1 MNKLS
6 FAKLFATALL
16 ASSFT
21 VGLPVAH
28 AYVTP
33 GAPPPIPGSP
43 GQGLYEGVAQ
53 LNQITRKGGGQ
64 WYRVS
69 LLQPISLSRLEIS
82 VLNAS
87 VKLHEVSVVTENRA
101 RVNVLALSNTP
112 VVTAGQA
119 IASEDLYLNS
129 RVILVDIRAESFG
142 AYSDILVHALSSEGT
157 PQLVVG
163 DVAPQPPPVR
173 PQPQPPVRPSPQPP
187 TYGGD
192 LRGYCA
198 DYDHQQFYA
207 AKQFA
212 YSSQGVDLT
221 EQDSVQW
228 ALNYNNTHNC
238 GTIQE
243 FIARFTPL
251 RSIAYSSQ
259 GLDLTSQEAAR
270 FALNMAEYVSRAE
283 AQEMSQ
289 TIQAVR
295 NFAYSTQGMNMTSQ
309 DAGMLARRWVES
321 RCENASV
328 VRQIQQQFIKE
339 YNFAYSTSGLNM
351 TSQDAV
357 RYAAGRVAG
366 MTRCGNLLVR

>member
-21 VGLPVAH
+21 VSSQVAH
-28 AYVTP
+28 AYITPGSPPPVP
-33 GAPPPIPGSP
+33 GAPGY
-43 GQGLYEGVAQ
+43 GLYEGVAQ

-69 LLQPISLSRLEIS
+69 LLQPLSLSRLEIS

-101 RVNVLALSNTP
+101 RVNIQALMNTP
-112 VVTAGQA
+112 IVTAGQA
-119 IASEDLYLNS
+119 IASENLYLNS
-129 RVILVDIRAESFG
+129 RVILIDIRAESFG
-142 AYSDILVHALSSEGT
+142 AYSDILVRALSQEGT

-163 DVAPQPPPVR
+163 DVAPQP
-173 PQPQPPVRPSPQPP
+173 QPPVRPSPQPP
-187 TYGGD
+187 SYGGD

-198 DYDHQQFYA
+198 DHDHQQFYK

-251 RSIAYSSQ
+251 RTIAYSSQ

-283 AQEMSQ
+283 AQEISQ

-295 NFAYSTQGMNMTSQ
+295 TFAYSTQGLDMTSQ

-328 VRQIQQQFIKE
+328 VRQIHQQFIKE

-351 TSQDAV
+351 TSQDAI